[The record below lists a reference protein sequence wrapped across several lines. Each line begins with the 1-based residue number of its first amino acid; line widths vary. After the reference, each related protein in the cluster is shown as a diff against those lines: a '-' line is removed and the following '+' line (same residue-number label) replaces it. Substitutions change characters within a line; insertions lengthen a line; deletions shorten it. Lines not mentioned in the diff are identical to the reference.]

1 MLRTVLGGKIHRAT
15 VTHADLH
22 SVDSITVDGDLVS
35 AAGLSEGERVQ
46 IVDISNGARVET
58 YVNSGEAGSG
68 RIHINGAAAHLILP
82 GDLVIVMSYLLA
94 DETELP
100 EHDPHVVHVDGA
112 NRIVEIGSDPA
123 QPVPGSVDQ
132 LSSR

>member
-15 VTHADLH
+15 VTHADHH
-22 SVDSITVDGDLVS
+22 SVDSITIDGDLVS

-58 YVNSGEAGSG
+58 YVNSGAAGSG
-68 RIHINGAAAHLILP
+68 RIRINGAAAHLILP

-94 DETELP
+94 GETELAD
-100 EHDPHVVHVDGA
+100 HDPRVVHVDGA
-112 NRIVEIGSDPA
+112 NRIVDIGKDPA
-123 QPVPGSVDQ
+123 QPVPGAVDQ
-132 LSSR
+132 RSSR